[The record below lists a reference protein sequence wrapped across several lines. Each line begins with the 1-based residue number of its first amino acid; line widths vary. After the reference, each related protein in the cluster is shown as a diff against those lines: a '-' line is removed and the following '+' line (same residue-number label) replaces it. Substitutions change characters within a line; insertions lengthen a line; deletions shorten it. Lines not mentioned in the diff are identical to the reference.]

1 MSWGVYMGL
10 ETPDQIWPRVTFWFL
25 FLLEEEEK
33 KNKRFLLC
41 VSDGHGTE
49 MFCISLQEKDLI
61 YR

>member
-33 KNKRFLLC
+33 QKISSLC
-41 VSDGHGTE
+41 E
-49 MFCISLQEKDLI
+49 
-61 YR
+61 